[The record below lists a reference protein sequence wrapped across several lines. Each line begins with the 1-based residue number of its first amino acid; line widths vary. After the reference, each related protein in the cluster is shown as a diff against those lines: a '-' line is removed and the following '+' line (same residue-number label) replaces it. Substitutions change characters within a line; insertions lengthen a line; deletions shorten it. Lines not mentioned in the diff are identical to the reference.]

1 MSAIDFYR
9 DIFKPAQRVV
19 RYSRNWYYREINRYP
34 LHPVIVAALK
44 REHRPRDWHLLLLE
58 HPHRSETDPTRLAY
72 TRSERDGENNRQV
85 ITTLGKYLTRHFDL
99 PDHMIRD
106 IVALDAAHNTD
117 AFEILDTVD
126 QFVHAVNNGPHSCMC
141 WSGRDNVYCRD
152 GKYRHPY
159 AVYKPEYG
167 WRMAVRK
174 SGGEIKGRALLN
186 VEDDTKY
193 FVRSYKRSDTGGYS
207 YADEKLEAWLKSEG
221 YVHQSCWHDGARMEL
236 IPTRYGAA
244 FLAPY
249 LDGEVQTVYIDG
261 DTLRISQDSYDYICN
276 NTDGTAEEHG
286 RCTCEHCGARV
297 SDGDLTYTG
306 YHEDYAVC
314 QSCIDDDYVYAI
326 GRRGN
331 EYYAPYNECV
341 EVDGNYYVSDYL
353 SDNEI
358 VELHN
363 GDYCRMDD
371 AVMCDDDD
379 EWYRADD
386 DNIIY
391 CAYDSKHHHID
402 NCVETEDEGLVH
414 EDDAWQCYA
423 SDKWYSDNTASVT
436 IDGERYHPDHAPAED
451 EAQQELFNTQE

>member
-9 DIFKPAQRVV
+9 DIFKTAQRVV
-19 RYSRNWYYREINRYP
+19 TYSRNWYWREYYKYP
-34 LHPVIVAALK
+34 LHPVVVTALE
-44 REHRPRDWHLLLLE
+44 REHRPRDWQLLLLE

-72 TRSERDGENNRQV
+72 TRSERDGENNQQV

-99 PDHMIRD
+99 PDHVIRD
-106 IVALDAAHNTD
+106 YVALDAAAHSDT
-117 AFEILDTVD
+117 FEILDTVD

-141 WSGRDNVYCRD
+141 WSGRDNVMCRD
-152 GKYRHPY
+152 GEYRHPY

-167 WRMAVRK
+167 WRMAIRK
-174 SGGEIKGRALLN
+174 SGGEINGRALLN

-193 FVRSYKRSDTGGYS
+193 FVRSYKRADNGGYS
-207 YADEKLEAWLKSEG
+207 YADEKLEAWLKSNDYHKQSRWHEG
-221 YVHQSCWHDGARMEL
+221 AKMEL

-249 LDGEVQTVYIDG
+249 LDGDVQTVYIDG
-261 DTLRISQDSYDYICN
+261 DTLRISQDNYDYICN
-276 NTDGTAEEHG
+276 NTDGTADEQG
-286 RCTCEHCGARV
+286 RCTCDHCGVRV
-297 SDGDLTYTG
+297 RDGDLTYAG
-306 YHEDYAVC
+306 YNEDYGVC
-314 QSCIDDDYVYAI
+314 QSCLDDDFVYAI

-331 EYYAPYNECV
+331 EYYETYNNCT
-341 EVDGNYYVSDYL
+341 EVDGTYYVSDYL
-353 SDNEI
+353 SDNGI

-391 CAYDSKHHHID
+391 CEYDSKHHHID
-402 NCVETEDEGLVH
+402 NCVETEDEGWVH

-423 SDKWYSDNTASVT
+423 SDKWYSDNTDYVDV
-436 IDGERYHPDHAPAED
+436 DGERYHPDNAPET
-451 EAQQELFNTQE
+451 EESETNTQE